1 LPQGDPGV
9 SVVGGD
15 PRADTPR
22 VTVGIPVYNGEPFLS
37 ETIASIEAQTYSRYE
52 VIISDNAS
60 TDGTE
65 AICRAYAA
73 RDSRVRYVRNARNV
87 GAARNFGQLVTLA
100 SGEYFKLANADDL
113 CDPPLV
119 AQCVAVLDANPEVV
133 LCYGKT
139 TLIDAKGRVL
149 GRYEDNLHLPEPRA
163 ADRFA
168 QAIRRLRLV
177 NVLQGVMRTAALRR
191 TGQLGPYF
199 ASDLVLVPEL
209 ALHGQFH
216 ELPDFLFY
224 RRMHAGASSS
234 ITTVEGE
241 WRFWDPLAGQ
251 TGRTPPAAWHHH
263 FGFAQAALR
272 APVSLG
278 ERIGLL
284 GGVVRRAIADRQD
297 LLGELRETVASRVRR

>member
-1 LPQGDPGV
+1 MTAP
-9 SVVGGD
+9 
-15 PRADTPR
+15 PR
-22 VTVGIPVYNGEPFLS
+22 VTIGVPVYNGEPFLG
-37 ETIASIEAQTYSRYE
+37 ETIASIEAQTFPDYE

-73 RDSRVRYVRNARNV
+73 RDSRVRYVRNAQNM
-87 GAARNFGQLVTLA
+87 GAARNFRQLVTLA
-100 SGEYFKLANADDL
+100 AGEYFKLANADDL

-119 AQCVAVLDANPEVV
+119 AQCVAVLDARPEVV

-139 TLIDAKGRVL
+139 TLIDDRGQVL
-149 GRYEDNLHLPEPRA
+149 ERYQDNLHLPEPRP

-168 QAIRRLRLV
+168 LAIRRVRLV

-191 TGQLGPYF
+191 TGQLRAFFG
-199 ASDLVLVPEL
+199 SDLVLVPEL

-224 RRMHAGASSS
+224 RRMHAGASSA

-241 WRFWDPLAGQ
+241 WRFWDPLVSRG
-251 TGRTPPAAWHHH
+251 GRTPPVAWQQH
-263 FGFAQAALR
+263 FAFARAALR
-272 APVSLG
+272 APVSVG
-278 ERIGLL
+278 QKIGLFW
-284 GGVVRRAIADRQD
+284 GVLRRAIADRQD
-297 LLGELRETVASRVRR
+297 LLVELRETVGSHVRR